1 MYILKLEELEPVCP
15 SIKEY
20 TSDDPIDKS
29 LEFNTLDVQFM
40 SLQSTYDSYISV
52 IVPPTLSNNHCNM
65 DSLFELPNGEKF
77 LCDVGVRK
85 KLVEPLRVHFYSHE
99 REQVNIFHNRVQ
111 NLSSEIFSLNHK
123 IDQLE
128 FERRQK
134 INALNLIKKEIS

>member
-29 LEFNTLDVQFM
+29 VEFNTLNVKFM
-40 SLQSTYDSYISV
+40 SLKSGYDSYSRV
-52 IVPPTLSNNHCNM
+52 VVPTTQSDNYHNI
-65 DSLFELPNGEKF
+65 DSLFELPNGEQF

-99 REQVNIFHNRVQ
+99 REQVNILHNRVQ

-123 IDQLE
+123 IDQLK